1 MGSSDKT
8 TKKIFASNLKRYM
21 KEHKLTQAQ
30 IAKITNVSQQS
41 VSNWLNEKQIPRMGA
56 IEDLAS
62 YLHVFKSDL
71 LEDKETAD
79 ILKNKNTLYSGIKG
93 IIPIPESRQVP
104 MLGAIACGE
113 PIYMD
118 EERGEYYPLDTKIH
132 ADFCLRAE
140 GDSMTGARI
149 CDGDIVFIQ
158 AVPEVENGSIA
169 AVAIDD
175 EATLKYF
182 FQYGDTVVLRPA
194 NPKYQEMTYSQDD
207 LNRVRVLGRAVAF
220 QSGL

>member
-1 MGSSDKT
+1 MQLKDIIKSRRKEL
-8 TKKIFASNLKRYM
+8 NLTLAEVAKACGVSEATVSRWESGDIGDMKRSR
-21 KEHKLTQAQ
+21 
-30 IAKITNVSQQS
+30 IAALSKVLKVSPS
-41 VSNWLNEKQIPRMGA
+41 VIVGTSE
-56 IEDLAS
+56 EDNNPLP
-62 YLHVFKSDL
+62 
-71 LEDKETAD
+71 T
-79 ILKNKNTLYSGIKG
+79 IKG

-158 AVPEVENGSIA
+158 SAPEVENGVVA
-169 AVAIDD
+169 AVAVDD

-194 NPKYQEMTYSQDD
+194 NPKYDEMTYSRED
-207 LNRVRVLGRAVAF
+207 LNRIRVLGRAVAF

>member
-1 MGSSDKT
+1 MRIGQIIKDYRESNNISVRAFAKKSKISPSYVSKLEADVDNKLSLTLPKIGSIAEALNMTPDDL
-8 TKKIFASNLKRYM
+8 LKM
-21 KEHKLTQAQ
+21 MDD
-30 IAKITNVSQQS
+30 TNVS
-41 VSNWLNEKQIPRMGA
+41 
-56 IEDLAS
+56 LADEI
-62 YLHVFKSDL
+62 K
-71 LEDKETAD
+71 
-79 ILKNKNTLYSGIKG
+79 KNKFDGIKG

-118 EERGEYYPLDTKIH
+118 EERGEYFPLDSHIH

-158 AVPEVENGSIA
+158 SVPEVENGVVA
-169 AVAIDD
+169 AVAVDD

-182 FQYGDTVVLRPA
+182 FQYGNTVVLRPA
-194 NPKYQEMTYSQDD
+194 NPKYSEMTYSEED
-207 LNRVRVLGRAVAF
+207 LNRIRVLGRAVAF

>member
-1 MGSSDKT
+1 MKLSELIKMYRAERHLSARA
-8 TKKIFASNLKRYM
+8 FAKQTGFSNAY
-21 KEHKLTQAQ
+21 
-30 IAKITNVSQQS
+30 IS
-41 VSNWLNEKQIPRMGA
+41 
-56 IEDLAS
+56 
-62 YLHVFKSDL
+62 L
-71 LEDKETAD
+71 LENDKVPSPSLEALNSIALAMGMSLD
-79 ILKNKNTLYSGIKG
+79 SMLRQVDDMNVRLSEEKSRNDLSGIKG
-93 IIPIPESRQVP
+93 ILPIPESRQVP

>member
-1 MGSSDKT
+1 MQLKDIIKTRRKELNLTLAEIAKACNVSEATVSRWESGDIGDMKRSRIAALSKVLKVSPSIIVGTSEDEDSSDS
-8 TKKIFASNLKRYM
+8 FR
-21 KEHKLTQAQ
+21 H
-30 IAKITNVSQQS
+30 
-41 VSNWLNEKQIPRMGA
+41 
-56 IEDLAS
+56 
-62 YLHVFKSDL
+62 
-71 LEDKETAD
+71 
-79 ILKNKNTLYSGIKG
+79 IKG
-93 IIPIPESRQVP
+93 ILPIPEVRQEVP
-104 MLGAIACGE
+104 MLGSIACGK

-118 EERGEYYPLDTKIH
+118 EERGEYFPLDARIH

>member
-1 MGSSDKT
+1 MRIGQIIKKYREENSLSVRAFAKKSKISPSYVSKLEADTDNKLSLTLPKIGSIAEALNMTPDDL
-8 TKKIFASNLKRYM
+8 LKM
-21 KEHKLTQAQ
+21 MDD
-30 IAKITNVSQQS
+30 TNVRLSE
-41 VSNWLNEKQIPRMGA
+41 EKPKP
-56 IEDLAS
+56 EFD
-62 YLHVFKSDL
+62 
-71 LEDKETAD
+71 
-79 ILKNKNTLYSGIKG
+79 GIKG

-158 AVPEVENGSIA
+158 SMPEVENGSIA